1 MAAMGNAVLSLSV
14 RHQTCGFACLV
25 DTTPQFKQRLPKDQM
40 HIEPAD
46 VPSPPIAPTREER
59 GDKSVMNLYKCNL
72 NKCRKAV
79 HIKTIGFALFSEVFP
94 DCSASKK
101 GPLGF
106 PPDFHLKDSLAHVL
120 NNTISRME
128 QDEEFLGFM
137 VDLLNLHCRHESKT
151 NGIDK
156 HFKAIK
162 KLKRKQDLA
171 VLHPGVG
178 SDHLQL
184 INHTQTQTFEGVGG
198 RKDPVHELKTKWSLK
213 QAALIEA
220 DATQDQMW
228 KQFKPCHK
236 KEMHLLDLQGFITK
250 KSSKSAESVVPP
262 EQESVNLEVAHRLTG
277 LATQSDALN
286 EK

>member
-1 MAAMGNAVLSLSV
+1 MDAELESNSDFTMSTEQDKLCLISKDALKSRMEVIKPGVTAPEANPKCTNGVLFQEVMGNAVLSLSV

-79 HIKTIGFALFSEVFP
+79 HIKTIRFNLFSEVFP

-106 PPDFHLKDSLAHVL
+106 PPDFHLKNSLAHVL

-128 QDEEFLGFM
+128 QDEEFLGLM

-213 QAALIEA
+213 
-220 DATQDQMW
+220 
-228 KQFKPCHK
+228 
-236 KEMHLLDLQGFITK
+236 
-250 KSSKSAESVVPP
+250 
-262 EQESVNLEVAHRLTG
+262 
-277 LATQSDALN
+277 
-286 EK
+286 

>member
-1 MAAMGNAVLSLSV
+1 M
-14 RHQTCGFACLV
+14 
-25 DTTPQFKQRLPKDQM
+25 
-40 HIEPAD
+40 
-46 VPSPPIAPTREER
+46 
-59 GDKSVMNLYKCNL
+59 
-72 NKCRKAV
+72 
-79 HIKTIGFALFSEVFP
+79 
-94 DCSASKK
+94 
-101 GPLGF
+101 
-106 PPDFHLKDSLAHVL
+106 
-120 NNTISRME
+120 
-128 QDEEFLGFM
+128 
-137 VDLLNLHCRHESKT
+137 
-151 NGIDK
+151 
-156 HFKAIK
+156 
-162 KLKRKQDLA
+162 
-171 VLHPGVG
+171 LHPGVG

>member
-1 MAAMGNAVLSLSV
+1 MGNAVLSLSV

-79 HIKTIGFALFSEVFP
+79 HIKTIRFNLFSEVFP
-94 DCSASKK
+94 DCSAYKK
-101 GPLGF
+101 GPLGL
-106 PPDFHLKDSLAHVL
+106 PPDFHLKDALAHVL
-120 NNTISRME
+120 NNTFCRME

-220 DATQDQMW
+220 GATVKQQD
-228 KQFKPCHK
+228 
-236 KEMHLLDLQGFITK
+236 
-250 KSSKSAESVVPP
+250 
-262 EQESVNLEVAHRLTG
+262 
-277 LATQSDALN
+277 
-286 EK
+286 